1 VVVLLRPA
9 EVPAWVRD
17 RLAPLT
23 GTRWVGV
30 DGFGAAGKSTLAA
43 AIAAA
48 LPGSVVVGVDDFGRA
63 GLTGWAQAEFVRR
76 VLEPLRA
83 GRPGRYQTWDLDADA
98 PTGWA
103 EVPVGVPVV
112 LEGVSAT
119 DAAVPVPWDVRL
131 WVAVPAAVRRRRI
144 ERRDADRLDV
154 WRDDWWPAEQAYA
167 RAQQPW
173 RRADAIVRGGLA

>member
-1 VVVLLRPA
+1 MLPMYLVVRSSPF
-9 EVPAWVRD
+9 
-17 RLAPLT
+17 RLIPLT
-23 GTRWVGV
+23 TNRPPFQPASW
-30 DGFGAAGKSTLAA
+30 
-43 AIAAA
+43 
-48 LPGSVVVGVDDFGRA
+48 
-63 GLTGWAQAEFVRR
+63 
-76 VLEPLRA
+76 PLRREA
-83 GRPGRYQTWDLDADA
+83 DNFTLDAELDQTTGWDLDADA